1 MTHIQY
7 SYFSKFSDNVPVM
20 QETTWGE
27 FVLRIIEDRVEVPAN
42 EMSKKHRTPSISPA
56 IYPEGV
62 TRHKDHVTGWGG
74 WMGLDVDNDG
84 VLYTSMQD
92 AAAIMDGVGTD
103 YLIYGTTKAKPD
115 HHRFRVLFP
124 VSRDLDANEIR
135 TAWDAV
141 IIHFAALGP
150 DPLCK
155 DSSRIYAAPMIWLP
169 AKDGNETPFNDFE
182 YRLEGDVLD
191 IDAVMAQHPPQL
203 IVSASITSPVS
214 PQTDSPM
221 GQTRAA
227 LQAMGQT
234 SNAGRKTSKPL
245 PSGLSI
251 FSSPVVTAGMINNY
265 ANAAKGAH
273 HLGLYTFMC
282 AVAGRA
288 KAKGFIITEDD
299 LIDYARQVDAVSPIK
314 TASSRWGSAIRA
326 EARRALQFTA

>member
-1 MTHIQY
+1 MAHIRY
-7 SYFSKFSDNVPVM
+7 SYFSKFSDNTPAM
-20 QETTWGE
+20 REATWAE
-27 FVLRIIEDRVEVPAN
+27 FILRIIEDRIEVPAN
-42 EMSKKHRTPSISPA
+42 DKSKKHGTPSISPA

-84 VLYTSMQD
+84 VFYTSMQD
-92 AAAIMDGVGTD
+92 AAAIVDGFGID

-124 VSRDLDANEIR
+124 ISRDLDAGEIR

-141 IIHFAALGP
+141 IAHFAALGP
-150 DPLCK
+150 DPSCK

-169 AKDGNETPFNDFE
+169 AQDGNETPFNE
-182 YRLEGDVLD
+182 YEFRLEGDVLD
-191 IDAVMAQHPPQL
+191 IDAVMTAHPPQP
-203 IVSASITSPVS
+203 IVLATTASPVI
-214 PQTDSPM
+214 PQTVSPM
-221 GQTRAA
+221 GQVRAA
-227 LQAMGQT
+227 LVAQT
-234 SNAGRKTSKPL
+234 SSAGRKAFKPL
-245 PSGLSI
+245 PSGSSI
-251 FSSPVVTAGMINNY
+251 FASPMVTAEMINDY
-265 ANAAKGAH
+265 ANAPKGKH
-273 HLGLYTFMC
+273 HIGLYTFMC

-288 KAKGFIITEDD
+288 KAKGYTITEDD